1 MVLSHR
7 FWKSR
12 GGQTLFID
20 AIRMAHMLNTYYW
33 LHIMHNDWRVIICLI
48 CSFLE
53 EERQTLTESWKKAES
68 ARKFLQSE
76 VAALKGQRE
85 KLKEELQGV
94 TDKMVYL
101 RDKPVTP
108 PDRLANY

>member
-1 MVLSHR
+1 MR
-7 FWKSR
+7 
-12 GGQTLFID
+12 TLKFHSIQPL
-20 AIRMAHMLNTYYW
+20 ALQREVGLETI
-33 LHIMHNDWRVIICLI
+33 IMCFN

-76 VAALKGQRE
+76 VATLKGQRE

-94 TDKMVYL
+94 TDKMVSL
-101 RDKPVTP
+101 RDKPLTP

>member
-1 MVLSHR
+1 MMISTTACL
-7 FWKSR
+7 
-12 GGQTLFID
+12 
-20 AIRMAHMLNTYYW
+20 MLP
-33 LHIMHNDWRVIICLI
+33 CA

-85 KLKEELQGV
+85 KISLIWPL
-94 TDKMVYL
+94 TLLFDL
-101 RDKPVTP
+101 SS
-108 PDRLANY
+108 

>member
-1 MVLSHR
+1 MFESDHCTVAAFAAVQKHSESIAVLLACSLPLL
-7 FWKSR
+7 S
-12 GGQTLFID
+12 
-20 AIRMAHMLNTYYW
+20 
-33 LHIMHNDWRVIICLI
+33 LI
-48 CSFLE
+48 SVTVFLLCSFLE

-85 KLKEELQGV
+85 KLKEELQAV
-94 TDKMVYL
+94 TDKMVTL
-101 RDKPVTP
+101 RDKPLTP

>member
-1 MVLSHR
+1 MKR
-7 FWKSR
+7 R
-12 GGQTLFID
+12 GRI
-20 AIRMAHMLNTYYW
+20 W
-33 LHIMHNDWRVIICLI
+33 VILDFD

-76 VAALKGQRE
+76 VATLKGQRE
-85 KLKEELQGV
+85 KLKEELQSV
-94 TDKMVYL
+94 TDKMVSL
-101 RDKPVTP
+101 RDKPITP

>member
-1 MVLSHR
+1 ME
-7 FWKSR
+7 
-12 GGQTLFID
+12 
-20 AIRMAHMLNTYYW
+20 AINLCFN
-33 LHIMHNDWRVIICLI
+33 

-76 VAALKGQRE
+76 VATLKGQRE
-85 KLKEELQGV
+85 KLKEELQSV
-94 TDKMVYL
+94 TDKMVTL

-108 PDRLANY
+108 PDTLANY